1 MPVGNVKPETTVSGW
16 TVPVDPYD
24 RPGPRGRSACG
35 GAHLQRV
42 RLASAEGQPED
53 LLHPCRAD
61 FERAVAGQPPH
72 VLITRAVSGAERVT
86 RSTALVRDH
95 A

>member
-1 MPVGNVKPETTVSGW
+1 MPVGNVKPETTVSGGPCRL
-16 TVPVDPYD
+16 TRTIAPVA
-24 RPGPRGRSACG
+24 GV
-35 GAHLQRV
+35 GAPAVVLQRV
-42 RLASAEGQPED
+42 QLASAEGQPED